1 MVAVGAFQRHLV
13 VAVGR
18 RIDAVRYHRRDGA
31 RIRRRQQVA
40 FQHDLGPGR
49 HRQVAAQRLRH
60 LGARAAQQAGELVF
74 GQAVRHRGDRAQRGG
89 RVGAQRHGDGEGGA
103 RMGQRV
109 VAEIERAA
117 AVRQPAHDEL
127 VRAQQLLAVDA
138 QVLAAGVGA
147 ARDHQAPGQQRRHV
161 AGPAGLDRQARQVHV
176 LAFPDDLLAG
186 RALDVLGAHVPQR
199 RLQHRH
205 LGQCIAQ
212 ALGRLGLAQRG
223 QQFADVAQ
231 RADVVGAHAARHP
244 RGRAEQ
250 VGQHRHPG
258 RLAVV
263 QGLFEQQGRALGAQ
277 HAVGNLGH
285 FQARRDRRGDAFE
298 LAHAFKLGEEVSK
311 VAVFHY
317 RSRLFGYIL
326 GRKRG

>member
-1 MVAVGAFQRHLV
+1 MPRFW
-13 VAVGR
+13 R
-18 RIDAVRYHRRDGA
+18 RA
-31 RIRRRQQVA
+31 
-40 FQHDLGPGR
+40 LGPR
-49 HRQVAAQRLRH
+49 VITRPQVKS
-60 LGARAAQQAGELVF
+60 GATS
-74 GQAVRHRGDRAQRGG
+74 
-89 RVGAQRHGDGEGGA
+89 
-103 RMGQRV
+103 
-109 VAEIERAA
+109 
-117 AVRQPAHDEL
+117 
-127 VRAQQLLAVDA
+127 
-138 QVLAAGVGA
+138 
-147 ARDHQAPGQQRRHV
+147 PGQQVWIGRRV
-161 AGPAGLDRQARQVHV
+161 RSTSLPSQTISWQAGLLTFFGLMSHSADFSIDT
-176 LAFPDDLLAG
+176 LASASRRP
-186 RALDVLGAHVPQR
+186 LGASP
-199 RLQHRH
+199 
-205 LGQCIAQ
+205 
-212 ALGRLGLAQRG
+212 AQRG

>member
-1 MVAVGAFQRHLV
+1 
-13 VAVGR
+13 
-18 RIDAVRYHRRDGA
+18 
-31 RIRRRQQVA
+31 
-40 FQHDLGPGR
+40 
-49 HRQVAAQRLRH
+49 
-60 LGARAAQQAGELVF
+60 
-74 GQAVRHRGDRAQRGG
+74 
-89 RVGAQRHGDGEGGA
+89 
-103 RMGQRV
+103 MGQRV

-117 AVRQPAHDEL
+117 AVRQPAHDEF

-138 QVLAAGVGA
+138 QVLAARVGA
-147 ARDHQAPGQQRRHV
+147 ARDHQAPGQKRRHV

-186 RALDVLGAHVPQR
+186 GALDVLGAHVPQG

-205 LGQCIAQ
+205 LVQRVAK
-212 ALGRLGLAQRG
+212 ALGRFRLAQRG

-231 RADVVGAHAARHP
+231 RADVVGAHAAGHP

-250 VGQHRHPG
+250 VGQHRHLG

-263 QGLFEQQGRALGAQ
+263 LGFFEQQGGALGAQ

-298 LAHAFKLGEEVSK
+298 LAHAFELSEEVSK

-326 GRKRG
+326 GRKRGEH